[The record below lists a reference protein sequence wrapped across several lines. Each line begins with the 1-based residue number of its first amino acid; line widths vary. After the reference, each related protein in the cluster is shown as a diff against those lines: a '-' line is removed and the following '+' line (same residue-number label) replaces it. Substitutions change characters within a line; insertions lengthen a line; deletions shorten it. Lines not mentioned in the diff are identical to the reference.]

1 MKRTF
6 TKEEWKSV
14 TGATEKPRRLKL
26 ESNQDG
32 YFVCPV
38 EGCDSDAYKS
48 KRGCRKH
55 VFVKHGWYYYFEQKP
70 LIEES
75 FPEKKL
81 TKTKIPI
88 GARVKTLD
96 LPYFPEDCKLAQD
109 FKTWI
114 CSAGGGGKDLN
125 QAKQICKKILK
136 FLKFCCKDVDDGA
149 SITKSTLEYCIG
161 SVEHIETFLKYLDE
175 QCELGKPGVIS
186 YMQSLTH
193 CLDFIRYQG
202 ITASKMAVFMATEV
216 YLSRA
221 KQCLRKKMRV
231 EWNSLL
237 SIEHFE
243 SINCWATLTELQKVI
258 PFYTDKYKQIVKL
271 CRTGGGSPHDL
282 SFATS
287 FIVSLLFLKVKG
299 SRLMTFQYL
308 TVQMI
313 QRHRSNIFQNK

>member
-1 MKRTF
+1 M
-6 TKEEWKSV
+6 V
-14 TGATEKPRRLKL
+14 AGATEKPRRLKL

-70 LIEES
+70 HIEES

-81 TKTKIPI
+81 QKPHLKA
-88 GARVKTLD
+88 GRYKTLD
-96 LPYFPEDCKLAQD
+96 LPYFREDCKLAQE
-109 FKTWI
+109 FRIWI

-125 QAKQICKKILK
+125 QSQQICKKILK
-136 FLKFCCKDVDDGA
+136 FAKFCCKDIDESA
-149 SITKSTLEYCIG
+149 PITKSTLEYCIG
-161 SVEHIETFLKYLDE
+161 SVKHIESFLKYLDE
-175 QCELGKPGVIS
+175 KCELGNPGVIS
-186 YMQSLTH
+186 YLQSLSH

-202 ITASKMAVFMATEV
+202 IMSSKIAVFMATEV

-237 SIEHFE
+237 TIEHFE
-243 SINCWATLTELQKVI
+243 SMNCWATFE
-258 PFYTDKYKQIVKL
+258 
-271 CRTGGGSPHDL
+271 S
-282 SFATS
+282 
-287 FIVSLLFLKVKG
+287 
-299 SRLMTFQYL
+299 
-308 TVQMI
+308 
-313 QRHRSNIFQNK
+313 